1 MFWIGGRLREVVAH
15 GGSTELINCLRGFAE
30 HNRYKNICNL
40 WTPLNTRNLAGT
52 PSTFPWKP
60 KLNVTDSIASAVFG
74 GKANIANRWANIC
87 LNGWKGIIHTVPLM
101 KNLKLKFCTRETTSL
116 LFYSLEV
123 KSVFYRPTSGWTMG
137 GVALFLTV
145 LLFHSRTSIP
155 SAVSCHLLTES
166 SFRYLSLEYEN
177 NAVYLRGHMRE

>member
-1 MFWIGGRLREVVAH
+1 
-15 GGSTELINCLRGFAE
+15 
-30 HNRYKNICNL
+30 
-40 WTPLNTRNLAGT
+40 
-52 PSTFPWKP
+52 
-60 KLNVTDSIASAVFG
+60 
-74 GKANIANRWANIC
+74 
-87 LNGWKGIIHTVPLM
+87 
-101 KNLKLKFCTRETTSL
+101 
-116 LFYSLEV
+116 
-123 KSVFYRPTSGWTMG
+123 MG